1 MLAALFDL
9 GGQVRSIAPVHA
21 PPLLAHPRPLPAFG
35 EQLVMRVL
43 PLVVLFDLHEDAES
57 WYYLFGFS
65 SAALGI
71 AVAYA
76 VTYRAAY
83 DPNTDHHWDSLAI
96 SAFLFWPHNFFFAT
110 TCAPPASCTG
120 PATESPGS
128 SATARLRACR
138 RAASSVTATTTS
150 AATGRAA
157 PT

>member
-9 GGQVRSIAPVHA
+9 GGQVRSITPVHA
-21 PPLLAHPRPLPAFG
+21 PPLLAHPRPLLAPG

-76 VTYRAAY
+76 VTYRK
-83 DPNTDHHWDSLAI
+83 S
-96 SAFLFWPHNFFFAT
+96 ST
-110 TCAPPASCTG
+110 TGDGGDGARPAS
-120 PATESPGS
+120 PSQAS
-128 SATARLRACR
+128 SATG
-138 RAASSVTATTTS
+138 ASSA
-150 AATGRAA
+150 
-157 PT
+157 